1 MIIIRILFGFA
12 VVIST
17 LFGSL
22 FIATMLV
29 RRNDNEHGSVSKS
42 VALLI
47 TSILVGVFATLYF
60 VKIGVI
66 L

>member
-1 MIIIRILFGFA
+1 MIILRVLFAIA

-29 RRNDNEHGSVSKS
+29 RHNDNEYRSVSKS
-42 VALLI
+42 MALLI
-47 TSILVGVFATLYF
+47 TSILVGVFVTLWC
-60 VKIGVI
+60 VEKGIV
-66 L
+66 

>member
-1 MIIIRILFGFA
+1 MIILRVLFAIA

-29 RRNDNEHGSVSKS
+29 RRNDNEHRSVSKS
-42 VALLI
+42 AALLI
-47 TSILVGVFATLYF
+47 TSILVGVFVTLWCIE
-60 VKIGVI
+60 KGII
-66 L
+66 